1 MDNVAICHPGI
12 KEGCHESTHLNIKGY
27 NSQLETHKYDKK
39 KYKTWSLW
47 YSLKIMGITANCKYS
62 DIIVF
67 ANIYVKLLSTL
78 NIKRIRAFLQSTK
91 AFLWRPF
98 SKYK

>member
-1 MDNVAICHPGI
+1 MD
-12 KEGCHESTHLNIKGY
+12 
-27 NSQLETHKYDKK
+27 
-39 KYKTWSLW
+39 
-47 YSLKIMGITANCKYS
+47 ITTNCKYS

-78 NIKRIRAFLQSTK
+78 SIKRIRGFLQSTK